1 MKKILYLF
9 AIFIWLSMSV
19 SLAQSKSELKE
30 FFIEAESHL
39 LYGEYEK
46 ANEIFMVLN
55 QMMPENANIQYKI
68 GNCYLHIPHEKTKAI
83 PFLQSATANAE
94 YGAKTTRFNENRA
107 PLDAYFSL
115 GNAFRINNNL
125 DKAILTYAKF
135 KELLSGGNGMVNSD
149 FVDQEIMACKNAKK
163 LMEAPLDF
171 TKKTLGGKINIVAI
185 NHKPAVSGDGNT
197 LVYTG
202 EMGEENSIYMSQ
214 KVGGK
219 WSPPSE
225 ITSQL
230 SNQRD
235 ISSSSLNYYGTQ
247 LFIYKLDNFVGNI
260 YVSNY
265 SDGSWS
271 KILKLNNNINT
282 KYYESHASISKDG
295 NMLFFVSNRDG
306 GEGGSDIY
314 QSELQSD
321 ETWGPAKNIGS
332 SINTPFNEDTPFL
345 TNNDSLLFFSSESH
359 YTMGGYDIF
368 KAKKKNDTWQKPE
381 NLGYPINTTDD
392 DLFFQPLGNG
402 TTAYYSMLTGY
413 KEKEIFKINLVSRKI
428 ELVFEIRGVI
438 SVPDSTFLFNENF
451 PISLVDVVSNDTIDL
466 SYPNKSSGRYSF
478 ITGMGDYELIYEGK
492 GYSKQTKKLNLDE
505 DSPEFVINIDVR
517 LEPDITF
524 VEEKPVPV
532 IIDFSKVT
540 VIESIDSSLLITDV
554 ETKDVNDTDA
564 DNREILYYTVQL
576 MALYNP
582 VDISFFVGID
592 DVKILFGKD
601 LFYRYTT
608 GRLETIEKAE
618 QHRAN
623 IINIGYPDQI
633 FIKKVYRQTVE
644 E

>member
-1 MKKILYLF
+1 MKKKLYIF

-19 SLAQSKSELKE
+19 SLAQSKSELKM
-30 FFIEAESHL
+30 FFIEAESHF

-115 GNAFRINNNL
+115 GNAFLINNNL

-149 FVDQEIMACKNAKK
+149 FVDQEIMACKNAKT
-163 LMEAPLDF
+163 LMETPLDF

-185 NHKPAVSGDGNT
+185 NHRPAVSGDGNT
-197 LVYTG
+197 LVYTC

-219 WSPPSE
+219 WSPPSD

-235 ISSSSLNYYGTQ
+235 ISSSSLNYDGTQ
-247 LFIYKLDNFVGNI
+247 LFIYKLDDFVGNI
-260 YVSNY
+260 YSSNY

-295 NMLFFVSNRDG
+295 NMLFFVSNRDE

-345 TNNDSLLFFSSESH
+345 TNNDSILFFSSEGH

-368 KAKKKNDTWQKPE
+368 KVKKKNDTWQKPE
-381 NLGYPINTTDD
+381 NLGYSINTTDD

-413 KEKEIFKINLVSRKI
+413 KEKEIFKINLFPNRI
-428 ELVFEIRGVI
+428 ELNFEIRGVI

-466 SYPNKSSGRYSF
+466 SYPNKSSGFYSF

-505 DSPEFVINIDVR
+505 DSPEFVINIDVL
-517 LEPDITF
+517 LEPDTTF
-524 VEEKPVPV
+524 VEKKPEPV
-532 IIDFSKVT
+532 VIDFSKVI

-554 ETKDVNDTDA
+554 ETKDGYDTEA
-564 DNREILYYTVQL
+564 DNRDILYYTVQL

-592 DVKILFGKD
+592 DVKVLFGKD

-623 IINIGYPDQI
+623 IINMGYPEQI
-633 FIKKVYRQTVE
+633 FIKKVYRRTVE

>member
-171 TKKTLGGKINIVAI
+171 TKKTLGEKINIVAI

-197 LVYTG
+197 LVYTC

-235 ISSSSLNYYGTQ
+235 ISSSSLNYDGTQ
-247 LFIYKLDNFVGNI
+247 LFIYKLDDFVGNI

-345 TNNDSLLFFSSESH
+345 TNNDSVLFFSSEGH

-517 LEPDITF
+517 LEPDSAF

-540 VIESIDSSLLITDV
+540 VVESIDSSLLITDV

-623 IINIGYPDQI
+623 IINMGYPDQI

>member
-381 NLGYPINTTDD
+381 NIGYPINTTDD

>member
-9 AIFIWLSMSV
+9 VIFIWFSMSV
-19 SLAQSKSELKE
+19 SLAQSKTELKE
-30 FFIEAESHL
+30 FFIEAESHF

-68 GNCYLHIPHEKTKAI
+68 GNCYLHIPHEKTKAF
-83 PFLQSATANAE
+83 PFLQGATANAE
-94 YGAKTTRFNENRA
+94 YGAKTARFNETRA
-107 PLDAYFSL
+107 PLDVYFSL
-115 GNAFRINNNL
+115 GNAFRINNDL

-135 KELLSGGNGMVNSD
+135 KELLSGEGGMVNSD

-163 LMEAPLDF
+163 LMETPLDF
-171 TKKTLGGKINIVAI
+171 TKTSLGKKINIVAI
-185 NHKPAVSGDGNT
+185 NHRPAVSGDGNT
-197 LVYTG
+197 LVYTC
-202 EMGEENSIYMSQ
+202 EMGEENSVYMSQ

-235 ISSSSLNYYGTQ
+235 ISSSSLNYDGTQ
-247 LFIYKLDNFVGNI
+247 LFIYKQDDFVGNI

-265 SDGSWS
+265 SDGSWN
-271 KILKLNNNINT
+271 KIMKLNNNINT
-282 KYYESHASISKDG
+282 KYYESHAGISKDG
-295 NMLFFVSNRDG
+295 NMLFFASNRDG

-314 QSELQSD
+314 QSELQPD
-321 ETWGPAKNIGS
+321 GTWGPAKNLGS

-345 TNNDSLLFFSSESH
+345 TNNDSVLFFSSEGH

-368 KAKKKNDTWQKPE
+368 KAKKKNNTWQKPE
-381 NLGYPINTTDD
+381 NIGYPINTTDD

-451 PISLVDVVSNDTIDL
+451 PISLVDVASSDTIDL
-466 SYPNKSSGRYSF
+466 SYPNKSTGLYNF
-478 ITGMGDYELIYEGK
+478 ITGIGDYELIYEGK
-492 GYSKQTKKLNLDE
+492 GYSKQTKKLTLDE
-505 DSPEFVINIDVR
+505 DSPEFVVNIDVQ
-517 LEPDITF
+517 LEPDTTF
-524 VEEKPVPV
+524 VEEKPVVFV
-532 IIDFSKVT
+532 IDYSKVT
-540 VIESIDSSLLITDV
+540 AVESIDSSLLITDV
-554 ETKDVNDTDA
+554 ETKDVNDVDA
-564 DNREILYYTVQL
+564 ENREILYYTVQL

-582 VDISFFVGID
+582 VDVSFFSGID
-592 DVKILFGKD
+592 DVRVLFGRD

-608 GRLETIEKAE
+608 GRLETIEAAE
-618 QHRAN
+618 QHRTN
-623 IINIGYPDQI
+623 IINLGYPDQI

>member
-1 MKKILYLF
+1 MLN
-9 AIFIWLSMSV
+9 
-19 SLAQSKSELKE
+19 AQSKPELKE

-68 GNCYLHIPHEKTKAI
+68 GNCYLHIPNEKTKAI
-83 PFLQSATANAE
+83 PFLQSATTNAE
-94 YGAKTTRFNENRA
+94 YGAKTTRFNETRA
-107 PLDAYFSL
+107 PLDTYFSL

-381 NLGYPINTTDD
+381 NIGYPINTTDD

-466 SYPNKSSGRYSF
+466 SYPNKSSGFYSF

-505 DSPEFVINIDVR
+505 DSPEFVINIDVL
-517 LEPDITF
+517 LEPDTTF
-524 VEEKPVPV
+524 VEKKPEPV
-532 IIDFSKVT
+532 VIDFSKVI

-554 ETKDVNDTDA
+554 ETKDGYDTEA
-564 DNREILYYTVQL
+564 DNRDILYYTVQL

-592 DVKILFGKD
+592 DVKVLFGKD

-623 IINIGYPDQI
+623 IINMGYPEQI
-633 FIKKVYRQTVE
+633 FIKKVYRRTVE

>member
-381 NLGYPINTTDD
+381 NIGYPINTTDD

-413 KEKEIFKINLVSRKI
+413 KEKEIFEINLFSEKI
-428 ELVFEIRGVI
+428 ELVFEIRGII

>member
-1 MKKILYLF
+1 M
-9 AIFIWLSMSV
+9 

-30 FFIEAESHL
+30 FFIEAESHF

-55 QMMPENANIQYKI
+55 QIMPENANIQYKI

-94 YGAKTTRFNENRA
+94 YGAKTTRFNETRA

-115 GNAFRINNNL
+115 GNAFRINNNF

-135 KELLSGGNGMVNSD
+135 KELLSGENGMVNSD

-163 LMEAPLDF
+163 LMEIPLDF
-171 TKKTLGGKINIVAI
+171 TKETLGGKINIVAI
-185 NHKPAVSGDGNT
+185 NHKSAVSGDGNT
-197 LVYTG
+197 MVYTC

-219 WSPPSE
+219 WSPPFE

-235 ISSSSLNYYGTQ
+235 ISSSSLNYDGTK
-247 LFIYKLDNFVGNI
+247 LFIYKLDDFVGNI

-271 KILKLNNNINT
+271 KLMKLNNNINT
-282 KYYESHASISKDG
+282 KYYESHASVSKDG
-295 NMLFFVSNRDG
+295 NMLFFTSNRDG
-306 GEGGSDIY
+306 GEGGCDIY
-314 QSELQSD
+314 ISELQPD
-321 ETWGPAKNIGS
+321 ETWGPARNIGS

-345 TNNDSLLFFSSESH
+345 TNNDSILFFSSEGH

-368 KAKKKNDTWQKPE
+368 KAKKKQNTWQKPE
-381 NLGYPINTTDD
+381 NIGYSINTTDD
-392 DLFFQPLGNG
+392 DLFFQPLGDG

-413 KEKEIFKINLVSRKI
+413 KEKKIFKINLFTKKI
-428 ELVFEIRGVI
+428 KLVFEIRGVI
-438 SVPDSTFLFNENF
+438 SVPDSTFLFNKNF

-466 SYPNKSSGRYSF
+466 SYPNKSSGLYNF
-478 ITGMGDYELIYEGK
+478 VTGMGDYELIYEGK
-492 GYSKQTKKLNLDE
+492 GYFKQTKKLTLDE
-505 DSPEFVINIDVR
+505 DSPEFVITIDVS
-517 LEPDITF
+517 LEPDNAF

-532 IIDFSKVT
+532 VIDFSKVT
-540 VIESIDSSLLITDV
+540 VVESIDSSFLITDV
-554 ETKDVNDTDA
+554 DTKDVNDSD
-564 DNREILYYTVQL
+564 DNRDILYFTVQL

-582 VDISFFVGID
+582 VDITFFTGID
-592 DVKILFGKD
+592 DVKVLFGKD

-608 GRLETIEKAE
+608 GRLETIEEAE
-618 QHRAN
+618 QHRTR
-623 IINIGYPDQI
+623 IINMGYPDQI
-633 FIKKVYRQTVE
+633 FIKKVYQQIVE

>member
-1 MKKILYLF
+1 M
-9 AIFIWLSMSV
+9 SMSF
-19 SLAQSKSELKE
+19 AQSKSELKE

-83 PFLQSATANAE
+83 PFLQSAIANAE

-163 LMEAPLDF
+163 IIKTPLDF

-197 LVYTG
+197 LVYTC

-235 ISSSSLNYYGTQ
+235 ISSSSLNYDGTQ
-247 LFIYKLDNFVGNI
+247 LFIYKLDDFVGNI

-295 NMLFFVSNRDG
+295 SMLFFVSNRDG

-321 ETWGPAKNIGS
+321 GTWGPAKNLGS
-332 SINTPFNEDTPFL
+332 SINTPFNEETPFL
-345 TNNDSLLFFSSESH
+345 TNNDSVLFFSSEGH

-392 DLFFQPLGNG
+392 DLFFQPIGNG

-413 KEKEIFKINLVSRKI
+413 KEKEIFKIDLFPKRI
-428 ELVFEIRGVI
+428 ELVFDIRGVI
-438 SVPDSTFLFNENF
+438 SVPDSTFLFDESF

-466 SYPNKSSGRYSF
+466 SYPNKSSGLYSF

-492 GYSKQTKKLNLDE
+492 GYSKQTKILNLDE
-505 DSPEFVINIDVR
+505 DSPEFVITIDVR
-517 LEPDITF
+517 LEPDSTF
-524 VEEKPVPV
+524 VEKKPVPV

-540 VIESIDSSLLITDV
+540 VVESIDSSLLITDV

-564 DNREILYYTVQL
+564 DNREILYFTVQL

-592 DVKILFGKD
+592 DVRVLFGKD

-608 GRLETIEKAE
+608 GRLKTIEEAE

-633 FIKKVYRQTVE
+633 FIKKVYRQIAE

>member
-171 TKKTLGGKINIVAI
+171 TKKTLGEKINIVAI

-197 LVYTG
+197 LVYTC

-381 NLGYPINTTDD
+381 NIGYPINTTDD

>member
-1 MKKILYLF
+1 MKRIFCFF
-9 AIFIWLSMSV
+9 AIFIWLSLSM

-30 FFIEAESHL
+30 FFIKAESHF

-46 ANEIFMVLN
+46 ANEIYMVLN
-55 QMMPENANIQYKI
+55 QIMPENANIQYKI
-68 GNCYLHIPHEKTKAI
+68 GNCYLHIPHEKAKAI
-83 PFLQSATANAE
+83 PFLQSASANAE
-94 YGAKTTRFNENRA
+94 YGAKTTRFNETRA

-135 KELLSGGNGMVNSD
+135 KELFSGENGMVNSD

-163 LMEAPLDF
+163 IMEIPLDF
-171 TKKTLGGKINIVAI
+171 TKETLGGKINIVAI
-185 NHKPAVSGDGNT
+185 NHRPAVSGDGNT
-197 LVYTG
+197 MVYTC

-235 ISSSSLNYYGTQ
+235 ISSSSLNYDGTQ
-247 LFIYKLDNFVGNI
+247 LFIYKLDDFVGNI
-260 YVSNY
+260 YTSNF
-265 SDGSWS
+265 SDGTWS
-271 KILKLNNNINT
+271 KIMKLNNNINT
-282 KYYESHASISKDG
+282 KYYESHASVSKDG
-295 NMLFFVSNRDG
+295 NMLFFTSNRDG

-321 ETWGPAKNIGS
+321 GTWGPAKNLGP
-332 SINTPFNEDTPFL
+332 SINTPFQEETPFL
-345 TNNDSLLFFSSESH
+345 TNNNSILFFSSEGH

-368 KAKKKNDTWQKPE
+368 KSKKKNDAWQKPE
-381 NLGYPINTTDD
+381 NIGYSINTTDD
-392 DLFFQPLGNG
+392 DLFFQPIGDG
-402 TTAYYSMLTGY
+402 TTAYYSMLAGY
-413 KEKEIFKINLVSRKI
+413 KEKEIFKINLVLKKT
-428 ELVFEIRGVI
+428 ELVFKIRGII

-451 PISLVDVVSNDTIDL
+451 PISLIDVVSNNTIDF
-466 SYPNKSSGRYSF
+466 SYPNDTTGLYSF
-478 ITGMGDYELIYEGK
+478 VTGIGDYELIYEGK
-492 GYSKQTKKLNLDE
+492 GYFKQTKELLLDE
-505 DSPEFVINIDVR
+505 DSPDSIINIDVR
-517 LEPDITF
+517 LEP
-524 VEEKPVPV
+524 VSA
-532 IIDFSKVT
+532 IDFSKVT
-540 VIESIDSSLLITDV
+540 VIESIDSSILITDV
-554 ETKDVNDTDA
+554 ETRDINDTDI

-592 DVKILFGKD
+592 DVKVLFGKD

-608 GRLETIEKAE
+608 GRLATIEEAE
-618 QHRAN
+618 QYRTRV
-623 IINIGYPDQI
+623 INMGYPDQI
-633 FIKKVYRQTVE
+633 FIKKVYQQVVE

>member
-1 MKKILYLF
+1 MKKKLYIF

-19 SLAQSKSELKE
+19 SLAQSKSELKM
-30 FFIEAESHL
+30 FFIEAESHF

-115 GNAFRINNNL
+115 GNAFLINNNL

-149 FVDQEIMACKNAKK
+149 FVDQEIMACKNAKT
-163 LMEAPLDF
+163 LMETPLDF

-185 NHKPAVSGDGNT
+185 NHRPAVSGDGNT
-197 LVYTG
+197 LVYTC

-219 WSPPSE
+219 WSPPSD

-235 ISSSSLNYYGTQ
+235 ISSSSLNYDGTQ
-247 LFIYKLDNFVGNI
+247 LFIYKLDDFVGNI
-260 YVSNY
+260 YSSNY

-282 KYYESHASISKDG
+282 KYYESHASVSKDG
-295 NMLFFVSNRDG
+295 NMLFFVSNRDE

-345 TNNDSLLFFSSESH
+345 TNNDSILFFSSEGH

-368 KAKKKNDTWQKPE
+368 KVKKKNDTWQKPE
-381 NLGYPINTTDD
+381 NLGYSINTTDD

-413 KEKEIFKINLVSRKI
+413 KEKEIFKINLFPNRI
-428 ELVFEIRGVI
+428 ELNFEIRGVI

>member
-345 TNNDSLLFFSSESH
+345 TNNDSLLFFSSEGH

-381 NLGYPINTTDD
+381 NIGYPINTTDD

-524 VEEKPVPV
+524 VEEKPEPIV
-532 IIDFSKVT
+532 IDFSKVT

>member
-1 MKKILYLF
+1 MKKILCLF

-19 SLAQSKSELKE
+19 SHAQSKSELKE

-135 KELLSGGNGMVNSD
+135 KELLSSGNGMVNSD
-149 FVDQEIMACKNAKK
+149 FVDQEILACKNAKK
-163 LMEAPLDF
+163 LMETPLDF
-171 TKKTLGGKINIVAI
+171 TKKTLGKKINIVAI

-197 LVYTG
+197 LVYTC
-202 EMGEENSIYMSQ
+202 EMGEENSIFMSQ

-235 ISSSSLNYYGTQ
+235 ISSSSLNYDGTQ
-247 LFIYKLDNFVGNI
+247 LFIYKLDDFVGNI

-321 ETWGPAKNIGS
+321 KTWGPAKNIGS

-345 TNNDSLLFFSSESH
+345 TNNDSVLFFSSEGH

-381 NLGYPINTTDD
+381 NLGYPVNTTDD

-402 TTAYYSMLTGY
+402 TIAYYSMLTGY
-413 KEKEIFKINLVSRKI
+413 KEKEIFKINLFPKRI

-438 SVPDSTFLFNENF
+438 SVRDSTFLFNENF
-451 PISLVDVVSNDTIDL
+451 PISLVDIVSNDTIDL
-466 SYPNKSSGRYSF
+466 SYPNKFSGLYNF
-478 ITGMGDYELIYEGK
+478 VTGMGDYELIYEGK
-492 GYSKQTKKLNLDE
+492 GYLKQTKKLNLDE
-505 DSPEFVINIDVR
+505 DSPEFVINIDVQ
-517 LEPDITF
+517 LEPDNTF

-532 IIDFSKVT
+532 TIDFSKVT
-540 VIESIDSSLLITDV
+540 VVESIDSSLLITDV

-564 DNREILYYTVQL
+564 DNRDILYFTVQL

-592 DVKILFGKD
+592 DVRVLFGKD

-608 GRLETIEKAE
+608 GRLETIEEAE

-623 IINIGYPDQI
+623 IINMGYPDQI
-633 FIKKVYRQTVE
+633 FIKKVYRETVE

>member
-197 LVYTG
+197 LVYTC

-314 QSELQSD
+314 KSELQSD
-321 ETWGPAKNIGS
+321 ETWGPAKNLGS

-345 TNNDSLLFFSSESH
+345 TNNDSILFFSSEGH

-368 KAKKKNDTWQKPE
+368 KVKKKNDTWQKPE
-381 NLGYPINTTDD
+381 NIGYPINTTDD

-505 DSPEFVINIDVR
+505 NSPEFVINIDVL
-517 LEPDITF
+517 LEPDTKF
-524 VEEKPVPV
+524 VEEKPETFV
-532 IIDFSKVT
+532 IDFSKVT

-554 ETKDVNDTDA
+554 ETKDVNNTEA
-564 DNREILYYTVQL
+564 DNRDILYYTIQL

-592 DVKILFGKD
+592 DVKVLFGKD
-601 LFYRYTT
+601 LFYRYIT
-608 GRLETIEKAE
+608 GRLETIEEAE

-623 IINIGYPDQI
+623 IINMGYPDQI
-633 FIKKVYRQTVE
+633 FIKKVYQQTVE